1 MTPPFTPRP
10 SQQEILR
17 YNGGRLGIAAVP
29 GAGKTHILSAL
40 AAQIIHSGALQDDQ
54 EVLIV
59 TLVNSAVDN
68 FEARIKRFFDNPLQA
83 LYKYRVRTL
92 HGLAH
97 DIVREKPARVGLE
110 ERFSIID
117 EREAGFIR
125 RESVNAWLAS
135 HSLDEYLDPALDQSK
150 LDWVKRQ
157 QLPDLLDSLALAF
170 IRSSKDRLLTPES
183 LRAKLDASPAPL
195 PLAEL
200 GWSIYADYQ
209 RALAYRGAVDFDDLI
224 RLALTLLE
232 NDEEFLERLRYR
244 YPFILEDEA
253 QDSSMTQERILSL
266 LSGGPAGRVVPSD
279 SEERIETRGLHET
292 AGLDTG
298 FAHSTS
304 DLGGNW
310 VRVGDPN
317 QAIFETFTTASP
329 ELLRAFIQ
337 NNPSVDMPE
346 SGRSQPSILALA
358 NHLIDWVM
366 TSHPDPNVRTALS
379 VPHIVPVPEGDP
391 QQNPPDDP
399 EAIKFISKRYTPD
412 EEMEAVVKSIK
423 GYIDSFVENPIEEQP
438 TIAVLVPRNARGVEV
453 VNALRQRGIEPIE
466 LISSTSETRA
476 AAGSLSYLLAYLADP
491 QSARKLSKAYEV
503 WRRDWRD
510 GAAGRVVPSD
520 NEERI
525 ETNAADETGGLDM
538 PSADASGYS
547 TTELLGTVT
556 RLLRKMV
563 DVENFIAPQNAND
576 WLAAIGESEAVQVIQ
591 ELSAFRVNVQ
601 RWLNAVTLPIDQLV
615 LTLAQDVFS
624 EASDLALAHKLALV
638 LRQVADDHAD
648 WRLPELTSELAVIA
662 KNERRFIGF
671 SSDDSGFDPERHRGR
686 VVVTTM
692 HKAKGLEWDR
702 VYLMSVNNYDFPS
715 SMPNDR
721 FISEKWFVRSG
732 LDLAAESLAQLSALG
747 WSRYGGGGRVAFDA
761 YRDPT
766 AYSTTNATRPP
777 NDEYDWYEEGAA
789 TMRSRLDYVKERLRL
804 LYVGITR
811 AKRDLIVTWNSGRQG
826 DATPSLALSELM
838 GWWESEG
845 SNQ

>member
-1 MTPPFTPRP
+1 MNFTPRP

-17 YNGGRLGIAAVP
+17 YSGGRLGIAAVP

-40 AAQIIHSGALQDDQ
+40 AAQIIHEGRLQDDQ

-97 DIVREKPARVGLE
+97 DIVREKPASVGLE
-110 ERFSIID
+110 NRFSIID

-125 RESVNAWLAS
+125 RESVNAWLAN

-150 LDWVKRQ
+150 MDWVKRD
-157 QLPDLLDSLALAF
+157 QLPNLLDSLALAF
-170 IRSSKDRLLTPES
+170 IRSSKDRLLTPDS
-183 LRAKLDASPAPL
+183 LRAKLDKSPTPL

-200 GWSIYADYQ
+200 GYSIYADYQ

-232 NDEEFLERLRYR
+232 NDEEYLARLQYR
-244 YPFILEDEA
+244 YPYILEDEA
-253 QDSSMTQERILSL
+253 QDSSLTQERILSL
-266 LSGGPAGRVVPSD
+266 LSGSRPERSRSD
-279 SEERIETRGLHET
+279 SGGADEGQL
-292 AGLDTG
+292 TG
-298 FAHSTS
+298 DPALRLRTS
-304 DLGGNW
+304 LRSSSAQRDDVGNW

-337 NNPSVDMPE
+337 NNPSIDMPE

-366 TSHPDPNVRTALS
+366 TSHPIPEARTALS

-391 QQNPPDDP
+391 QQNPPDNP

-412 EEMEAVVKSIK
+412 EELEAVVKSVK
-423 GYIDSFVENPIEEQP
+423 GYVDSIWDFPDDDKP
-438 TIAVLVPRNARGVEV
+438 TIAILVPRNQRGVDV
-453 VNALRQRGIEPIE
+453 VNALRQKGIEPIE

-476 AAGSLSYLLAYLADP
+476 AAGSLSYLLGYLSDP
-491 QSARKLSKAYEV
+491 SSARKLSKAYEV

-510 GAAGRVVPSD
+510 GMSLRAQVAKQSPED
-520 NEERI
+520 KERI
-525 ETNAADETGGLDM
+525 GELENSSGEEIASSPQTLLATT
-538 PSADASGYS
+538 SAM
-547 TTELLGTVT
+547 
-556 RLLRKMV
+556 LRKMV
-563 DVENFIAPQNAND
+563 DVENFVAPQNAED
-576 WLAAIGESEAVQVIQ
+576 WRSAIGGDEAGQVVE
-591 ELSAFRVNVQ
+591 ELSAFRVVIQ
-601 RWLNAVTLPIDQLV
+601 RWLSAVTLPIDQLV
-615 LTLAQDVFS
+615 LTLAQDVFT

-638 LRQVADDHAD
+638 LRSAADDHAD
-648 WRLPELTSELAVIA
+648 WRLPELTAELAVIA

-732 LDLAAESLAQLSALG
+732 LDLSAEALAQLDALG
-747 WSRYGGGGRVAFDA
+747 WSRYAPPRFDFAAAPLSAGG
-761 YRDPT
+761 
-766 AYSTTNATRPP
+766 ATRPP

-804 LYVGITR
+804 FYVGITR
-811 AKRDLIVTWNSGRQG
+811 AKRELIVTWNSGRQG
-826 DATPSLALSELM
+826 DATPSLPLSELM
-838 GWWESEG
+838 GWWESKW
-845 SNQ
+845 